1 MPTSPPNILLLF
13 TDQQRAD
20 ALGCSGNPF
29 IRTPNLDQL
38 ASEGIR
44 FSQAVTTTPVC
55 IASRYSLITGLRMRE
70 HHWVA
75 NASLPGPRPELPT
88 LMTLLGNAGYRT
100 HGIGKFHFQPT
111 GRHHGF
117 HQMELME

>member
-1 MPTSPPNILLLF
+1 MERRSTDLAPPTTAGGAEPPNILLLF

-29 IRTPNLDQL
+29 IQTPNLDRL

-55 IASRYSLITGLRMRE
+55 IASRYSLITGLRMPR
-70 HHWVA
+70 
-75 NASLPGPRPELPT
+75 ASLGGECQRAGGRGRSCRAPAAVAGARSGRLPR
-88 LMTLLGNAGYRT
+88 
-100 HGIGKFHFQPT
+100 QP
-111 GRHHGF
+111 
-117 HQMELME
+117 